1 MSLARLAEAGGP
13 GALGVAHPFAPDS
26 AYAVS
31 KIFGEMLGKYHATR
45 DATVARDFE
54 FVALRIG
61 WCAYDD
67 PGALEGTVHDEYLP
81 VRLVGWSH
89 NKSKNKDI
97 SHVGNAFV
105 IVRRP
110 ADRHI
115 LAAHRNEGKQNEG
128 KHPQAHA
135 GVCMDACPIPRQR
148 FAAPTLVISLIS
160 ALVALF
166 ANVNRHPGKRPAATE
181 MWCASVSST

>member
-1 MSLARLAEAGGP
+1 MGAEGPGSMSLARLAEAGGP

-135 GVCMDACPIPRQR
+135 GVCTGGSDAQR
-148 FAAPTLVISLIS
+148 GT
-160 ALVALF
+160 
-166 ANVNRHPGKRPAATE
+166 H
-181 MWCASVSST
+181 STVVQHQVFGTVGEDGL

>member
-135 GVCMDACPIPRQR
+135 GAFARAAAMPKQCVSHRAINKTNKQR
-148 FAAPTLVISLIS
+148 ILVNFSISKNS
-160 ALVALF
+160 MALGTRPLERVPN
-166 ANVNRHPGKRPAATE
+166 NV
-181 MWCASVSST
+181 S